1 MRKSHPIRRVVLATA
16 ATVSGVV
23 LLLSLKP
30 SSDPTAAATGTAPQ
44 QTAGAQQSPQGAAR
58 PAGAAGGTVTGDAT
72 QTQYG
77 TVQVRLTVA
86 GGKIAKAEA
95 VQAPKG
101 GLSDQKTA
109 MAVPKLNQEAVA
121 AQSARIDAVSGATY
135 TSDGY
140 KKSLQSALDRMKSAA
155 APAPSASSPAASG
168 SGSKSGSG
176 SRSTTGSGAAQA
188 RSATVT
194 GKVAQTQYGA
204 VQVRIT
210 VSGGKIT
217 QASAVQ
223 APSGGLSDQKT
234 AMAVP
239 KLNQEAVAA
248 GTAHIDT
255 VSGATY
261 TSTGYRQSL
270 QSALDQAG
278 G

>member
-30 SSDPTAAATGTAPQ
+30 ASGPGAQAAGAAPQ
-44 QTAGAQQSPQGAAR
+44 QTAAAQESPQGGSA
-58 PAGAAGGTVTGDAT
+58 AAGSGTVDGNVVT
-72 QTQYG
+72 TQYG
-77 TVQVRLTVA
+77 DVQVRLTVS
-86 GGKIAKAEA
+86 GGRITKADA

-101 GLSDQKTA
+101 GTSDQKTA
-109 MAVPKLNQEAVA
+109 LSVPKLNQEAVA
-121 AQSARIDAVSGATY
+121 AQSAQIDSVSGATY
-135 TSDGY
+135 TSTGY
-140 KKSLQSALDRMKSAA
+140 KKSLQSAIDKMKASAG
-155 APAPSASSPAASG
+155 ASKSGGSSGSSG
-168 SGSKSGSG
+168 SGSSQASGG
-176 SRSTTGSGAAQA
+176 SA
-188 RSATVT
+188 RARTVT
-194 GKVAQTQYGA
+194 GKVVQTDYGP

-210 VSGGKIT
+210 VSDGKIT
-217 QASAVQ
+217 KADAVQ

-234 AMAVP
+234 AAAVP

-248 GTAHIDT
+248 GSARIDA

-261 TSTGYRQSL
+261 TSTGYKQSL